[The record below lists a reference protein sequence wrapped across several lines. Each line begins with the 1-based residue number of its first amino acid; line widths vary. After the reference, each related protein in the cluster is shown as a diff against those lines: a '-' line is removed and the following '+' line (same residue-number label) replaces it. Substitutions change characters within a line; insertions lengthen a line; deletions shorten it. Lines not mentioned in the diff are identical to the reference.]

1 MNKDKPTKEQ
11 FKDYV
16 RIQKSGATN
25 MWAIRAVCDLS
36 HTGLTTDI
44 CLYIMDHYEELME
57 EYGVRIDA
65 T

>member
-1 MNKDKPTKEQ
+1 MNKDKLTKEQ
-11 FKDYV
+11 FEDYV
-16 RIQKSGATN
+16 RIQKSGVTN
-25 MWAIRAVCDLS
+25 MWAIRTVCDLS
-36 HTGLTTDI
+36 TTGLTTDI

>member
-16 RIQKSGATN
+16 RIQMSGVTN
-25 MWAIRAVCDLS
+25 MFAIRNVCEAS
-36 HTGLTTDI
+36 TTGLTTDI
-44 CLYIMDHYEELME
+44 CLYIMDNYEKLME

-65 T
+65 G